1 MLNGKNEKIIF
12 AFIVFRS
19 MEGCEIFKQAYA
31 GFESNNMSKIFYS
44 KSKELK
50 KEMKIL

>member
-1 MLNGKNEKIIF
+1 
-12 AFIVFRS
+12 
-19 MEGCEIFKQAYA
+19 MEGCEILKQAYA